1 MKASLLC
8 LAIVFS
14 ASINLNA
21 AELTT
26 LYTPAEDFE
35 AVIRAQSPPPT
46 YEETSPY
53 GTTVPPNGGQFIDPN
68 AQPFDPN
75 MGGGNLYGAP
85 QQGYDPFMTPGAGID
100 PYAAQGMPGGSY
112 PAGINGPQPYRFGW
126 SSKFEFGFLPKART
140 YVQPGGA
147 PGGNFAV
154 FETDVDLQYTTPTRN
169 GWIFTA
175 TPEFDYRGWDGPQFV
190 SLPGAGYRFGSDLQ
204 MSTPANGLW
213 SVQLGFTPA
222 LASDFGKS
230 LSSHAWQFD
239 ARVVLF
245 FRPSDT
251 WMFAAGA
258 AYWDRVGDYVIPYAG
273 VVWTPND
280 LWEVRA
286 MFPKSRVSRFMGNV
300 GDKSVW
306 LYGTFE
312 YDIEAFEVER
322 AGVNGRD
329 QVEFKDYVMML
340 GIRGDNGC
348 MSLFLEAG
356 GILKREADFRR
367 GGGFD
372 IKDGFIARF
381 GVQF

>member
-1 MKASLLC
+1 
-8 LAIVFS
+8 
-14 ASINLNA
+14 
-21 AELTT
+21 
-26 LYTPAEDFE
+26 
-35 AVIRAQSPPPT
+35 
-46 YEETSPY
+46 
-53 GTTVPPNGGQFIDPN
+53 
-68 AQPFDPN
+68 
-75 MGGGNLYGAP
+75 
-85 QQGYDPFMTPGAGID
+85 
-100 PYAAQGMPGGSY
+100 
-112 PAGINGPQPYRFGW
+112 
-126 SSKFEFGFLPKART
+126 
-140 YVQPGGA
+140 
-147 PGGNFAV
+147 
-154 FETDVDLQYTTPTRN
+154 
-169 GWIFTA
+169 
-175 TPEFDYRGWDGPQFV
+175 
-190 SLPGAGYRFGSDLQ
+190 

-286 MFPKSRVSRFMGNV
+286 MFPKSRVSRFLGNV

-340 GIRGDNGC
+340 GLRGDNGC
-348 MSLFLEAG
+348 MSMFLEAG